1 MKEEMKM
8 SDIKNRIANA
18 KIAIKVAQDALKAHR
33 AGLKQ
38 LIAEAKTERSLT
50 KIVREDQKKLRAE
63 KAAARKAANIAKLE
77 AKLMSLK
84 SQKGLKKA
92 ARKPSAVKILVAS
105 GVKAAA

>member
-38 LIAEAKTERSLT
+38 LLAEVKTERNLT

-63 KAAARKAANIAKLE
+63 KREAARKAKVEKLE
-77 AKLMSLK
+77 AKLLALK
-84 SQKGLKKA
+84 SIAGVRKANRKAGPVKVIVENGKK
-92 ARKPSAVKILVAS
+92 VA
-105 GVKAAA
+105 

>member
-1 MKEEMKM
+1 M
-8 SDIKNRIANA
+8 SDIKKMQADL
-18 KIAIKVAQDALKAHR
+18 KIAFETLKANRQKVQESISYIKHLR
-33 AGLKQ
+33 AELKS
-38 LIAEAKTERSLT
+38 ERSLT